1 MRRLLAATVL
11 AAAALE
17 PAASAQPDLP
27 CDGWVH
33 GCYVPAY
40 VYDVCE
46 RRQVDCGIIP

>member
-11 AAAALE
+11 AAAALA
-17 PAASAQPDLP
+17 PAAASAEPDLP

-40 VYDVCE
+40 VQELCDI
-46 RRQVDCGIIP
+46 VDCGIIP